1 MWLLIALVAIY
12 VFWTLNIYFRDDGTK
27 LKHSPVI
34 DEPLEPIDPQK
45 AESYSNKLIFFV
57 GIGLFGLL
65 VFVFF
70 AASS

>member
-1 MWLLIALVAIY
+1 MWLLITLVAIF

-34 DEPLEPIDPQK
+34 DDPPEPIDPKK
-45 AESYSNKLIFFV
+45 AEAYSNKLIFLV
-57 GIGLFGLL
+57 SIALMGLF

-70 AASS
+70 AAS